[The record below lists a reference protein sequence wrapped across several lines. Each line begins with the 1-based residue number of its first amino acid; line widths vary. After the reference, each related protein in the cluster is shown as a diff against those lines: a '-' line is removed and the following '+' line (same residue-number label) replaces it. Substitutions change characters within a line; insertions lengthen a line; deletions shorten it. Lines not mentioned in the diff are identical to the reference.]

1 MTPKKVKDFRPKSGG
16 GIDKEKIL
24 ETTVRDMKTGQE
36 ISRSAATY
44 TSGRTK
50 SAKPSKNEAISA
62 LRSGANQYRQGLAT
76 AVRNDNPAVGY
87 KMGQAA
93 NTAKASAA
101 GAATA
106 RNMADQLKS
115 KQYELSQNK
124 SGTQK
129 TTRSQKPA
137 KGYGK

>member
-1 MTPKKVKDFRPKSGG
+1 MTPKKTKVAQPKGG
-16 GIDKEKIL
+16 NVDKTQTI
-24 ETTVRDMKTGQE
+24 ETVARDMRTGNE

-44 TSGRTK
+44 TGGQTK

-93 NTAKASAA
+93 NTAKASAV

-106 RNMADQLKS
+106 KNMADQLKS

-129 TTRSQKPA
+129 ATRNQKTA

>member
-1 MTPKKVKDFRPKSGG
+1 MQAKKVKDLRPKSGG
-16 GIDKEKIL
+16 NVDKTQTI
-24 ETTVRDMKTGQE
+24 ETVAKDMRTGKE

-44 TSGRTK
+44 TTG
-50 SAKPSKNEAISA
+50 AKKESRNAASSA
-62 LRSGANQYRQGLAT
+62 LKAGANQARQGLAT

-93 NTAKASAA
+93 NTAKVAAA

-106 RNMADQLKS
+106 KNMADQLKS
-115 KQYELSQNK
+115 KQYELSNK

-129 TTRSQKPA
+129 VARSQKTA